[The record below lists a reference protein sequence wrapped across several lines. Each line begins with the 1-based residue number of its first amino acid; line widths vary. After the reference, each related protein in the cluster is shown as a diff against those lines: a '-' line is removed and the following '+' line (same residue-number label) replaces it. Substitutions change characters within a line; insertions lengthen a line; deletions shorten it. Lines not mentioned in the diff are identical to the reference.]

1 MSVELKPCP
10 FCGEKLDK
18 KHVRKT
24 KLRYGFD
31 YYQHPDNECVLAD
44 VADGF
49 PITVFDND
57 VDDWNR
63 RAET

>member
-1 MSVELKPCP
+1 MSDLKPCP
-10 FCGEKLDK
+10 FCGEMLDK

-24 KLRYGFD
+24 RFRYGFD
-31 YYQHPDNECVLAD
+31 YYQHPDNECILAD

-49 PITVFDND
+49 PITVLDDD

-63 RAET
+63 RAK